1 MRIAICDDD
10 AADLAAEYEIIDS
23 VLDAKG
29 VSHYL

>member
-1 MRIAICDDD
+1 MRIAICDGDS
-10 AADLAAEYEIIDS
+10 AEYEIIQS

>member
-1 MRIAICDDD
+1 MRIAICDGD
-10 AADLAAEYEIIDS
+10 AAEYEIIHS